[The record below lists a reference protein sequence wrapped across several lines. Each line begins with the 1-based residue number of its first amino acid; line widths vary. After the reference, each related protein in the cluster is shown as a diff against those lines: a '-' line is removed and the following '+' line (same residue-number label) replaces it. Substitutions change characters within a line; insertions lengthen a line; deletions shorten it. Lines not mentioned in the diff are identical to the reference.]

1 MIRRP
6 PRSTLFPY
14 TTLFRSLGDGPLMD
28 RFAELRHHH
37 AGGVGHQKA
46 ARSRKARAIFSGFG
60 MNASST
66 AGAYGIEGTSSPPSR
81 LTGASSQRHASSA
94 MIAATSD
101 PIDTLKLSS

>member
-46 ARSRKARAIFSGFG
+46 ARSRKARAIFTGFG
-60 MNASST
+60 MNASSI
-66 AGAYGIEGTSSPPSR
+66 AGAYGDRKSTRLNSSH
-81 LTGASSQRHASSA
+81 SQISYAVFCLKKKKNKEPH
-94 MIAATSD
+94 IA
-101 PIDTLKLSS
+101 